1 MKPIG
6 FAARGHGP
14 KSLSDSAIWQFGQA
28 PMQKPDWGAVSEV
41 NRKKFKIPHP
51 PAREA
56 PPTPLPKA
64 ARPQNR
70 F

>member
-1 MKPIG
+1 MATITAQGAGELMKPIG

-41 NRKKFKIPHP
+41 NRKKF
-51 PAREA
+51 
-56 PPTPLPKA
+56 
-64 ARPQNR
+64 
-70 F
+70 